1 MQLTGTKILY
11 ICHDFPYPPMHG
23 GLLDMWNR
31 IQDLVQLGA
40 QVDVI
45 ATVKE
50 LPPPEA
56 LRAVEEKV
64 HSMDLIVRKPLDPA
78 CLRSNRCKSR
88 FAQG

>member
-1 MQLTGTKILY
+1 
-11 ICHDFPYPPMHG
+11 MHG

-50 LPPPEA
+50 LPSLED
-56 LRAVEEKV
+56 RGVVEK
-64 HSMDLIVRKPLDPA
+64 
-78 CLRSNRCKSR
+78 RCTRLTS
-88 FAQG
+88 